1 MKDLLDDWETVPK
14 PVKECITQLD
24 IRLIDGDNIFETI
37 KFYQKKVE
45 KLGYTFDYD
54 TAGEIFNLRKL

>member
-14 PVKECITQLD
+14 LVKECITQLD

-37 KFYQKKVE
+37 EFYKSKVE
-45 KLGYTFDYD
+45 KLGYTFEYD
-54 TAGEIFNLRKL
+54 KYGEIFNLKKI

>member
-14 PVKECITQLD
+14 LVKECITQLD

-37 KFYQKKVE
+37 EFINQK
-45 KLGYTFDYD
+45 
-54 TAGEIFNLRKL
+54 